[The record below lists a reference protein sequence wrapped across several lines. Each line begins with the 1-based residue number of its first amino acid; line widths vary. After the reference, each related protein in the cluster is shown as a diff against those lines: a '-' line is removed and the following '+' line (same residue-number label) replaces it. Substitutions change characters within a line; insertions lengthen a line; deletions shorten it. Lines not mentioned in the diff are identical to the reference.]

1 MRVPVSVQPTR
12 SLLDDPRIRWGGGLV
27 AAVWL
32 IGLVGGLTGL
42 SEWPALVLYVIGGLG
57 VAFTL
62 GRTLGWAA
70 IGVTKTNLRSATI
83 WGAGIGLGLMIL
95 DWVNT
100 FFYYRGGGEPMAAM
114 EAILV
119 GMGLLYLFPVLVL
132 AEELLWRGVLLI
144 ALREAGWNAHL
155 TVGLTTLL
163 YALNHLFVA
172 PVPLFERW
180 LMVGMA
186 LPIGVI
192 GGYLVLRTRN
202 VWAAVW
208 VHGLSIVAMIADIF
222 IIPGL
227 ARG

>member
-1 MRVPVSVQPTR
+1 MRVPASVRPTG
-12 SLLDDPRIRWGGGLV
+12 SLFADPRIRWGGGLMG
-27 AAVWL
+27 AVWL
-32 IGLVGGLTGL
+32 IGILGGITGLT
-42 SEWPALVLYVIGGLG
+42 EWPALVLYVIGGLG
-57 VAFTL
+57 VAVIL
-62 GRTLGWAA
+62 GRTQGWATL
-70 IGVTKTNLRSATI
+70 GVTKANLRAATL
-83 WGAGIGLGLMIL
+83 WGGGIGVGLMLL
-95 DWVNT
+95 DWINT
-100 FFYYRGGGEPMAAM
+100 FFYYRGGGAPMEAM
-114 EAILV
+114 ETILV
-119 GMGLLYLFPVLVL
+119 GMGFLYLFPVLVL
-132 AEELLWRGVLLI
+132 AEEFLWRGVLLFG
-144 ALREAGWNAHL
+144 LRDSGVNAHL
-155 TVGLTTLL
+155 TVGLTTLF

-208 VHGLSIVAMIADIF
+208 LHGLSLVAMVADIF

>member
-1 MRVPVSVQPTR
+1 MRVPASVQPTR
-12 SLLDDPRIRWGGGLV
+12 SLLGDPRIRWGGGLV

-42 SEWPALVLYVIGGLG
+42 SEWPALVLYVLGGLG

-70 IGVTKTNLRSATI
+70 IGVTTTNLRSATI
-83 WGAGIGLGLMIL
+83 WGAGIGLALMFL

-144 ALREAGWNAHL
+144 ALREAGWNPHL
-155 TVGLTTLL
+155 AVGLTTLL
-163 YALNHLFVA
+163 YDLNHLFVA